1 MSSQQALVIK
11 SSDGA
16 MKCSGPEKMVSPLTS
31 LCLSE
36 LPCRIIRKEVKGPS
50 FSCFYLIQAVTKSP
64 KTTRRSKAILA
75 KPISQLPPK
84 EGTNEDTIS
93 VRMDFIA
100 FQDKIT
106 TLLYLSFCF

>member
-16 MKCSGPEKMVSPLTS
+16 MKCSGPEKIVRPLTS
-31 LCLSE
+31 FCLSE
-36 LPCRIIRKEVKGPS
+36 LPCLIIRKEPS
-50 FSCFYLIQAVTKSP
+50 FSCFYFIQAMTKSP

-84 EGTNEDTIS
+84 EGTDEDTIS
-93 VRMDFIA
+93 VRMNFIA

-106 TLLYLSFCF
+106 TLFYLSFRF